1 MALFRETDLLHLYT
15 VESNY
20 NTVRTPGTVPPCSGD
35 PDGRASPPSGR
46 RPTPRLTPDLLQV
59 DHLDHTEGASA
70 YFEKFSLIVQCY
82 PQSHNTLMP
91 CLVCLLS

>member
-20 NTVRTPGTVPPCSGD
+20 NTVRAPGTVPPCSGD

-59 DHLDHTEGASA
+59 DTREGVMLRGTRSM
-70 YFEKFSLIVQCY
+70 F
-82 PQSHNTLMP
+82 
-91 CLVCLLS
+91 